1 MTFDKITIEEDIEL
15 AEKGIALILNDGIV
29 AGMEELE

>member
-1 MTFDKITIEEDIEL
+1 MTFDKITIEEAIEL

-29 AGMEELE
+29 AGM

>member
-1 MTFDKITIEEDIEL
+1 MTFDKSTIEEAIEL

>member
-1 MTFDKITIEEDIEL
+1 MNFDKITIDDAVEL